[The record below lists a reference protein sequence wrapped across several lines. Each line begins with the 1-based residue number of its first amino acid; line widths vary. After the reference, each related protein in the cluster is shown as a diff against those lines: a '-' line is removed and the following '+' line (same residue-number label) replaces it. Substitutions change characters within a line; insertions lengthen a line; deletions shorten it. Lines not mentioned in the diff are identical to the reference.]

1 MTGASVIPFV
11 VTPFVVTPF
20 VVTLGDL
27 EGIGPD
33 IVIDAYEK
41 HGKTLPP
48 FFVIG
53 PEDDLCARIDK
64 LKSDVRLALIDQP
77 AQALKSFS
85 SGLPLLP
92 LSARQEVADRNAFL
106 VRESL
111 KISVEL
117 SMRGEAAG
125 LVTGPAQKAMFKS
138 AESSF
143 PGHTEFLAHLT
154 GVETSVMMLA
164 SEKAGL
170 RVLPL
175 TIHLPLRDVA
185 KALAQTDIVAKVRIA
200 VEALQSR
207 FAIPQPRVAFCG
219 LNPHAGELGQFG
231 DEEARIIEPAIDQ
244 LRKSGIECS
253 GPVAADSLF
262 HQDMRETYDLAVCMY
277 HDQALIPLKTLD
289 FYGGVNVTLGLPIIR
304 VSPDHGTAR
313 SLAGTGKADCSSFI
327 AALRMA
333 VQMARNASAS

>member
-1 MTGASVIPFV
+1 MKGVGANVI
-11 VTPFVVTPF
+11 PF

-33 IVIDAYEK
+33 IVIDAYAR
-41 HGKTLPP
+41 HRAHLPP

-53 PEDDLCARIDK
+53 PAQDLGARIEQ
-64 LKSDVRLALIDQP
+64 LKSDIRLALIDQP
-77 AQALKSFS
+77 AQAQQIFS
-85 SGLPLLP
+85 SALPLLP
-92 LSARQEVADRNAFL
+92 LSAPQEVADRNAFL
-106 VRESL
+106 VRESI
-111 KISVEL
+111 KISVGF
-117 SMRGEAAG
+117 SMSGEAAG
-125 LVTGPAQKAMFKS
+125 LVTGPAQKWMFQS
-138 AESSF
+138 EAASF

-185 KALAQTDIVAKVRIA
+185 QALAQVDIVGKVRIA

-207 FAIPQPRVAFCG
+207 FSIPKPRVVFCG
-219 LNPHAGELGQFG
+219 LNPHAGESGQFG
-231 DEEARIIEPAIDQ
+231 DEEARLIEPAIEE

-262 HQDMRETYDLAVCMY
+262 HQDRRTTYDLAVCMY

-313 SLAGTGKADCSSFI
+313 PLAGTGKADCSSFI
-327 AALRMA
+327 AALQMA
-333 VQMARNASAS
+333 NQMADRMARNGRAS